1 MTVDFGGN
9 RNSTYT
15 TLIVGDFNRAVA
27 AAGIYVIP
35 VGIFRV
41 RFGFGFFGAC
51 HPEHTGI
58 DFFDLCIFCHC
69 TADRFKGYAFGCL
82 RVIKRTTG
90 DGTYGTLVIKVVERS
105 ARDRGNGTLVA
116 KTDLAA
122 FLADGCIGNQIDHA
136 SAFDINNHFSRI
148 GHNQA
153 IRERHMAFF
162 NQNSRVILLTH
173 HGTGTLERQIKVVR
187 HQTDNVRALDSVHMI
202 VELRIQRHIQPCIIA
217 LIVAIVSAAVIP
229 CSAGSH
235 YVVIQNSNE

>member
-41 RFGFGFFGAC
+41 RFFGAC

-82 RVIKRTTG
+82 RVIKRTTC
-90 DGTYGTLVIKVVERS
+90 DGTYSTFVIKVVECS
-105 ARDRGNGTLVA
+105 ACDGCNGTLVA
-116 KTDLAA
+116 QTDLAA
-122 FLADGCIGNQIDHA
+122 LCTDGRIGNEIDHA
-136 SAFDINNHFSRI
+136 AALNIDGHISRI